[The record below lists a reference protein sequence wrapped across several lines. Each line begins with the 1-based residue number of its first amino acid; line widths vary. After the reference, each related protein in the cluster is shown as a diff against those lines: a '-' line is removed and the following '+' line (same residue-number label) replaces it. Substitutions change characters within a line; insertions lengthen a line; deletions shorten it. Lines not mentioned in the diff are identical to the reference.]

1 MSLSFENL
9 PSQLDESISVDM
21 GEGVIG
27 TITLVGYA
35 GDEPIFQLEVDGNTF
50 IGTAELVLA
59 QVEHY
64 RQRRK
69 LMPAP
74 HYELREYPV
83 PTPFGTR
90 TEQEWVLVQG

>member
-21 GEGVIG
+21 GEGVVG

-35 GDEPIFQLEVDGNTF
+35 DDEPIFRLEVDGNTF
-50 IGTAELVLA
+50 IGTAEFVLA

-83 PTPFGTR
+83 PTPSGTR